1 MILLRPKQW
10 VKNLFV
16 IVPLLFSRKLF
27 FLRDFSR
34 SFAVF
39 VLFCCVSS
47 AVYILNDIEDAPLD
61 KLHPTKKKRPIAS
74 GQVSVRLSYF
84 LFFTLLIVS
93 FVGSLLLS
101 WYVFICFLI
110 YVLLNV
116 FYTFRGKKMILV
128 DVFCIAAGFAMRV
141 MAGSYVLNLSPSA
154 WLIISTFFLSL
165 FLGFSKRKAELTV
178 SGENNHGQRPL
189 LRLYDANL
197 LTSVIVSTGT
207 ASIVFYALYTLDNR
221 TVQQFGT
228 DKLYLTVPFVCYG
241 VFRYMLL
248 SMLSGQEDP
257 TDILVKDKGLWI
269 AIGLWFLTVMLVLY
283 TGR

>member
-27 FLRDFSR
+27 FLPDFSR
-34 SFAVF
+34 SIATF
-39 VLFCCVSS
+39 VLFCCLSS

-61 KLHPTKKKRPIAS
+61 KLHPTKKDRPIAS
-74 GQVSVRLSYF
+74 GRVSVRLSYF

-101 WYVFICFLI
+101 WYVFICFLT

-165 FLGFSKRKAELTV
+165 FLGFSKRKAELTI
-178 SGENNHGQRPL
+178 SNNNHGQRPL

-221 TVQQFGT
+221 TIQQFGT

-283 TGR
+283 TGG

>member
-1 MILLRPKQW
+1 M
-10 VKNLFV
+10 
-16 IVPLLFSRKLF
+16 
-27 FLRDFSR
+27 
-34 SFAVF
+34 
-39 VLFCCVSS
+39 
-47 AVYILNDIEDAPLD
+47 
-61 KLHPTKKKRPIAS
+61 
-74 GQVSVRLSYF
+74 
-84 LFFTLLIVS
+84 
-93 FVGSLLLS
+93 
-101 WYVFICFLI
+101 
-110 YVLLNV
+110 NV

-141 MAGSYVLNLSPSA
+141 LAGSYVLNLSPSA

>member
-1 MILLRPKQW
+1 MRPKQW